1 MQVTRTFDL
10 LDRYLEKFPGKPDAL
25 ACKENKIWK
34 TISTEEYVRQSIF
47 FSYGLLSLGLQ
58 KGDKIITVTNNRPE
72 WNIVDMGMTMIGVV
86 HVPVF
91 TSLSISEYSYILL
104 HSEAKF
110 IIVSD
115 LSLYIK
121 LKGAAEAAG
130 QKMAFFSFEE
140 LPDVK
145 SWMEIINLGIQNKDK
160 YKEEVEKIKKEVQ
173 PEDLAAI
180 IYTSGTTGISKGVML
195 SHKNLVRNFLAAAE
209 IFQLTPDNR
218 YLSILPLCHVGG
230 RLGNYQTQYSGC
242 SIYYAENMGTIAA
255 DMKDIQA
262 DGFDAVPRILEKI
275 IDTVIAKG
283 KKIKGIKNKIFF
295 WAVKLGFDYK
305 TDDESSWF
313 YKRELKL
320 ADKLIFS
327 KWREALG
334 GKVKLVGCGG
344 ASLQPRIE
352 RIFWAAGIKVINMY
366 GLTETS
372 PIMTINRREKPDLK
386 LGTVGVVIDGV
397 EVKIADDGEILCRG
411 HNVMSGYYKDPELTR
426 SVFDDE
432 GWFHTGDI
440 GQWEDGKFLKVT
452 DRKKEI
458 FKLSNGKFVAPQII
472 ENRFKEFLLI
482 DQIMVVGEHEKFAS
496 ALISPNFTNLQQW
509 CEKEHISA
517 KDKNELISHPM
528 VLKIFSIEINSMNRL
543 LSDPEKIVKFRLVT
557 DEWAPSSGELS
568 PTLKLRRKFISDKYH
583 TMLEEVYQK
592 RTV

>member
-1 MQVTRTFDL
+1 
-10 LDRYLEKFPGKPDAL
+10 
-25 ACKENKIWK
+25 
-34 TISTEEYVRQSIF
+34 
-47 FSYGLLSLGLQ
+47 
-58 KGDKIITVTNNRPE
+58 
-72 WNIVDMGMTMIGVV
+72 
-86 HVPVF
+86 
-91 TSLSISEYSYILL
+91 
-104 HSEAKF
+104 
-110 IIVSD
+110 
-115 LSLYIK
+115 
-121 LKGAAEAAG
+121 
-130 QKMAFFSFEE
+130 
-140 LPDVK
+140 
-145 SWMEIINLGIQNKDK
+145 
-160 YKEEVEKIKKEVQ
+160 
-173 PEDLAAI
+173 
-180 IYTSGTTGISKGVML
+180 
-195 SHKNLVRNFLAAAE
+195 
-209 IFQLTPDNR
+209 
-218 YLSILPLCHVGG
+218 VGG
-230 RLGNYQTQYSGC
+230 RLGNYQTQFSGC
-242 SIYYAENMGTIAA
+242 SIYYTENMGTIAA

-283 KKIKGIKNKIFF
+283 KKITGIKNKIFF
-295 WAVKLGFDYK
+295 WAVRLGFDYK

-313 YKRELKL
+313 YKRKLKL
-320 ADKLIFS
+320 ADKLVFS

-372 PIMTINRREKPDLK
+372 PIMTINRTEKPDLK
-386 LGTVGVVIDGV
+386 LGSVGVVIDGV

-411 HNVMSGYYKDPELTR
+411 HNVMLGYYKDPELTR

-472 ENRFKEFLLI
+472 ENRFKESLLI

-509 CEKEHISA
+509 CEKENITA
-517 KDKNELISHPM
+517 KDKSELINHPF
-528 VLKIFSIEINSMNRL
+528 VLKIFSAEINRMNQS
-543 LSDPEKIVKFRLVT
+543 LSDPERIVKFRLVT
-557 DEWAPSSGELS
+557 DEWSPSSGELS
-568 PTLKLRRKFISDKYH
+568 PTLKLRRRFISDKYH